1 MEFQICEV
9 NISVEANNVQPG
21 TDSHRVNV
29 RTVVKSAVA
38 VVLLMAVFLRPTIA
52 SGIAIVDTLGI
63 ATPTTQFSV
72 FGSGGSTIYSK
83 QFVGPQFTLPD
94 SAVLT
99 EIGAFVN
106 NCASIVAG
114 VPQCPHTLPLI
125 VQIRPSIGGI
135 PDPSTV
141 LSSFKLSHDNVP
153 LLISFESAPINLT
166 LGAGSYFALFGTQQT
181 SDEGFLMNTASSPFT
196 YLAGRTILG
205 SLNPISGVSSASS
218 QFAAVRI
225 STTAAPAPEPSTLL
239 LLTTGILGLLANDW
253 RRRINP
259 GRRGI
264 KDDQK

>member
-21 TDSHRVNV
+21 TDSHRLKV

-38 VVLLMAVFLRPTIA
+38 AVLLMAVFLRPTIA
-52 SGIAIVDTLGI
+52 SGVAIVDTLGV

-72 FGSGGSTIYSK
+72 FGSGGVTIYSE

-114 VPQCPHTLPLI
+114 VPQCPNTLPLI

-141 LSSFKLSHDNVP
+141 LSSFELSHDNVP
-153 LLISFESAPINLT
+153 LLCSFESVEINLT
-166 LGAGSYFALFGTQQT
+166 LGAGSYFALFGTQQA
-181 SDEGFLMNTASSPFT
+181 SDEGFLMNTASSPFS
-196 YLAGRTILG
+196 YLAGSTILG
-205 SLNPISGVSSASS
+205 FLDPISGVSSASS
-218 QFAAVRI
+218 QFAAVRV
-225 STTAAPAPEPSTLL
+225 SATTAPVPESSTLL
-239 LLTTGILGLLANDW
+239 LVTTGILGLLANGW
-253 RRRINP
+253 RRRIEP
-259 GRRGI
+259 GGRGI
-264 KDDQK
+264 KGDQK